1 VERNKPPDA
10 SSRSRRLES
19 KKEENPMPEGQVVF
33 RREGQIGEIEFDNQ
47 GSLNAMSFGM
57 WRQLGT
63 ICANISQD
71 PSLRVVV
78 LRGAGGKA
86 FVSGTEIDE
95 FLTFEDGKRGIA
107 YEAEMDGYAAAVERL
122 PQITIAA
129 VQGWA
134 VGGGLNLAFACD
146 LRVATPESKFGAPLG
161 RSIGNC
167 LSASAYA
174 RLAAHAGISPAK
186 RMILLGEMI
195 GAGELLA
202 LGAVHKVVA
211 PEDLD
216 QAVADMA
223 LRAAENAPITS
234 QVTKTALWR
243 LIYANLPDIDDLTE
257 RAYGSED
264 FRHGVRS
271 FVAKKKTRNWTGA

>member
-1 VERNKPPDA
+1 MSQGRVEF
-10 SSRSRRLES
+10 RRQ
-19 KKEENPMPEGQVVF
+19 GQV
-33 RREGQIGEIEFDNQ
+33 GEIVFDNPA
-47 GSLNAMSFGM
+47 SLNAMSFRM
-57 WRQLGT
+57 WRQLSE
-63 ICANISQD
+63 ICGDIAND
-71 PSLRVVV
+71 KTLRVVV

-95 FLTFEDGKRGIA
+95 FLTFEDGQRGIA
-107 YEAEMDGYAAAVERL
+107 YEAEIDGHTAAVERL

-129 VQGWA
+129 VQGYV

-146 LRVATPESKFGAPLG
+146 LRIATPESKFGAPVG

-174 RLAAHAGISPAK
+174 RLAAHAGIAQAK
-186 RMILLGEMI
+186 RMLLLGEMV

-202 LGAVHKVVA
+202 LGAIHKVV
-211 PEDLD
+211 ET
-216 QAVADMA
+216 ADFDDA
-223 LRAAENAPITS
+223 LAQMVRRAAENAPITS

-257 RAYGSED
+257 RAYGSND
-264 FRHGVRS
+264 FRRGVRS
-271 FVAKKKTRNWTGA
+271 FVAKEKTRDWTGD